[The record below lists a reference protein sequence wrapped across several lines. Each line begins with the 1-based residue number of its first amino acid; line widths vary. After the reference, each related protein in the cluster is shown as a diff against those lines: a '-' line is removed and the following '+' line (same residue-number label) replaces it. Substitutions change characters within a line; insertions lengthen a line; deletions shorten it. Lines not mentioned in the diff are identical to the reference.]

1 MGMSMIQ
8 QSIPDLND
16 LIRNF
21 LNYFVPLAIIGL
33 VILLILTIWIL
44 GGIIKFFIRNTI
56 KKYPDAR
63 NGLILSV
70 NLIQLLSILFV
81 ILNSF
86 YSLGADENFLI
97 GIIAIIVAAIGVSS
111 TSVAYNIIG
120 GLYIVATRPFGTGDY
135 IKTQRVEG
143 IVEEIGLNYTKIVL
157 LDKTT
162 VSIPNTNLVNN
173 SLLNYHVKVNHPSE
187 ITETPVLNI
196 GDYGKEFI
204 SEFLYD
210 VSFPKK
216 IVRYQARIEF
226 DLNVVNPPLS
236 ISTIKDRLENVCEE
250 FTLIFGFKPEF
261 YFGKYEFRQE
271 VVLIITASNG
281 YVIFNSWQ
289 HFMEAIFSIVYL
301 ELQREEKN

>member
-1 MGMSMIQ
+1 MIQ